1 MLYHHWLTTTA
12 APQSSGELHTE
23 ALTMCAMLTRPAT
36 TIVLIH
42 TRHAIRAGTIPSATT
57 TTTSP

>member
-1 MLYHHWLTTTA
+1 MLCHHWLTTA
-12 APQSSGELHTE
+12 AAAQSPGELHTE
-23 ALTMCAMLTRPAT
+23 TLTMRAMLTRPAT

-42 TRHAIRAGTIPSATT
+42 ARHAIRAGTIPSTT